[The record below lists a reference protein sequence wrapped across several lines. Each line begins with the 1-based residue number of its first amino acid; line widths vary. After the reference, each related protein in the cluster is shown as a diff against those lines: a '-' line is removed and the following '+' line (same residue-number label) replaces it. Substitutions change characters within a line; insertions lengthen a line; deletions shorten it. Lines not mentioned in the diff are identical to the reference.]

1 MKKVL
6 ILLFVS
12 MIFLGLAGPALAAD
26 PGAGFNIKLPN
37 PLCPSGLDAS
47 GNALPCVN
55 DFTTLISKVTGY
67 IAGIVG
73 TLAGLMFVISGIMFV
88 ISGGN
93 TARVAHARTMALFAA
108 IGAGITLAGAGLIEV
123 IKAIIPPVS

>member
-1 MKKVL
+1 MNKKL
-6 ILLFVS
+6 ILLLLPV
-12 MIFLGLAGPALAAD
+12 IFFSLTNFALAD
-26 PGAGFNIKLPN
+26 TITLPN
-37 PLCPSGLDAS
+37 PLCTGLPGSAGCIQSIQD
-47 GNALPCVN
+47 
-55 DFTTLISKVTGY
+55 LISSITTFVSNV
-67 IAGIVG
+67 IGI
-73 TLAGLMFVISGIMFV
+73 LAILMFVIAGIMFV